1 MTSLNKIIIT
11 GNAEQGLA
19 KSLYKIY
26 PEADFV
32 SRANGY
38 DLTTKDGSNKF
49 IEKIT
54 QYNVW
59 INSSALW
66 KFNQT
71 LLLDAVYKKCIEVN
85 HNLHIICVGSTTDRI
100 KKATSWIYNAEKKAL
115 RDFCNSLSLLHV
127 WQGGPKVNLISLGSL
142 SNVQDKHPNRVC
154 LDLDRAASYIKWILD
169 QPKDICINELSI
181 DPIQK

>member
-1 MTSLNKIIIT
+1 MTSPNKIVVT
-11 GNAEQGLA
+11 GNTGHGLA

-32 SRANGY
+32 SRTNGY
-38 DLTTKDGSNKF
+38 DLTTKDGSNKLL
-49 IEKIT
+49 EKIT
-54 QYNVW
+54 QYDVW
-59 INSSALW
+59 VNSSALW

-71 LLLDAVYKKCIEVN
+71 LLLDAVYKRCIEVN
-85 HNLHIICVGSTTDRI
+85 HNLHIICVGSTTDRV

-127 WQGGPKVNLISLGSL
+127 WQGGPKVSLISLGSL
-142 SNVQDKHPNRVC
+142 SNVQAKHPNRVC
-154 LDLDRAASYIKWILD
+154 LDLDRAASYIKWIMD

-181 DPIQK
+181 DPIQR